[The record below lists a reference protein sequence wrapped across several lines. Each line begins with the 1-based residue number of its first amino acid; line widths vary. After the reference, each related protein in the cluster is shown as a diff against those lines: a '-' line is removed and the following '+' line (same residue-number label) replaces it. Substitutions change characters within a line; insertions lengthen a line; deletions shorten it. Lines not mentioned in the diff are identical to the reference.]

1 MTTPVEWARLKHKIM
16 QARPE
21 MRNLIV
27 PQLQQLAQRHEDE
40 RLRGMLAN
48 MESESRDT
56 MRDHR
61 VTMRGRSVDR
71 ADESLGL
78 RREALDTS
86 RELGMARLGMR
97 EDQMDFDR
105 GQDRFAMGIGA
116 ANVATS
122 IPFGIADMRRKQDEA
137 RRLDEIAA
145 LYRQGAA

>member
-61 VTMRGRSVDR
+61 VTMRGRRLDR
-71 ADESLGL
+71 ADAHLGL
-78 RREALDTS
+78 QEGY
-86 RELGMARLGMR
+86 LGLQ
-97 EDQMDFDR
+97 EDKADFQR
-105 GQDRFAMGIGA
+105 GQNALATGIGG
-116 ANVATS
+116 VDVLTS
-122 IPFGIADMRRKQDEA
+122 VPLGIADMRRKQDEA
-137 RRLDEIAA
+137 KRLDDIAA
-145 LYRQGAA
+145 AYRKGVV